1 MNNDNRLRLSEAK
14 NLFRQAL
21 QRQNDRAAGMKM
33 PDDMEQRVMGSL
45 QTLSNSPLKGEKQSL
60 DEVNSLP
67 LREGWGGSWK
77 HGAVWGCIAASVLL
91 LIMLNIEKPKP
102 DQQPPVI
109 AEVVTEPQP
118 IIPDEPVEHANPT
131 KPIIP
136 VKVAKTAAPKKQ
148 LAEAEL
154 PDTLG
159 QGIFESEENVRL
171 AVQMLSECEATI
183 RHEEQQVN
191 NRIIKATF
199 NALPQAENA
208 LLVTNENGDFEVI
221 EVSEQTAIEI

>member
-33 PDDMEQRVMGSL
+33 PDDMEQRVMKSL
-45 QTLSNSPLKGEKQSL
+45 KPQATKRRWLYPLSTI
-60 DEVNSLP
+60 
-67 LREGWGGSWK
+67 
-77 HGAVWGCIAASVLL
+77 AVAASVLL
-91 LIMLNIEKPKP
+91 LILLNIEKQKP
-102 DQQPPVI
+102 EQQTPVI

-118 IIPDEPVEHANPT
+118 IIPDEPVEHANPAH
-131 KPIIP
+131 PIIP

-191 NRIIKATF
+191 NRIIEATF

>member
-14 NLFRQAL
+14 NLFSQAL

-45 QTLSNSPLKGEKQSL
+45 TPNPSPRRGEPSP
-60 DEVNSLP
+60 LP
-67 LREGWGGSWK
+67 LRRSPLLWRGIGG
-77 HGAVWGCIAASVLL
+77 GCIAVAASVLL
-91 LIMLNIEKPKP
+91 IILLNVRTQQAE
-102 DQQPPVI
+102 QPPVV

-183 RHEEQQVN
+183 RREEQQVN